1 MIFYVFQNSPLK
13 TLDLYKFSLKMFN
26 YEKNF
31 YGNEKLTK
39 MASWLLWGQKK
50 KKKNPLSF

>member
-31 YGNEKLTK
+31 YGNEKLPK
-39 MASWLLWGQKK
+39 MASGLL
-50 KKKNPLSF
+50 